1 MLKKSLIVVAAL
13 TILAMAV
20 MPAIAD
26 EPSQDTEDV
35 KKKIDTKLK
44 LKSAGWPVEF
54 AWVNLEGFKI
64 PVYMMVELYME
75 ILNMQEVIDA
85 GIMLEQV
92 SMSKYEGCSIPIK
105 IKSNFDLEL
114 GAKETIVKIGDKT
127 IMDAEKDILEIRDD
141 KCEDKAAF
149 VPKTLCDSAAKRTV
163 YFKIK
168 NVKLVHHDWGKKVKV
183 ADIQVRV
190 KPAIEYAQWTIACDP

>member
-92 SMSKYEGCSIPIK
+92 SMSKYDGCSIPIQ

>member
-26 EPSQDTEDV
+26 EPQQEDESV
-35 KKKIDTKLK
+35 KKKVDTKLK

-54 AWVNLEGFKI
+54 AWVNLDGFKI

-92 SMSKYEGCSIPIK
+92 TMSTYEGCSIPIE

-114 GAKETIVKIGDKT
+114 GAKESFTDSGDL
-127 IMDAEKDILEIRDD
+127 MDADKDKLEIRDAD
-141 KCEDKAAF
+141 CEDKEAL
-149 VPKTLCDSAAKRTV
+149 VPKTLCDSTAKRTV

-168 NVKLVHHDWGKKVKV
+168 NVKLVHHEWGKKVHV